1 MQDSNLWGGDKIMEK
16 RKIIS
21 IILGIV
27 IIIIAVIMPF
37 HLKQIC
43 YEHSIHQEWSLGA
56 WNAVQISATLY
67 SLAICVLTL
76 ILVLLNVLKKSK

>member
-1 MQDSNLWGGDKIMEK
+1 MRKK
-16 RKIIS
+16 KIIS

-27 IIIIAVIMPF
+27 IIITAVIMPF

-43 YEHSIHQEWSLGA
+43 YEHSIHQEEWSLGA

-67 SLAICVLTL
+67 SIVICVLTL